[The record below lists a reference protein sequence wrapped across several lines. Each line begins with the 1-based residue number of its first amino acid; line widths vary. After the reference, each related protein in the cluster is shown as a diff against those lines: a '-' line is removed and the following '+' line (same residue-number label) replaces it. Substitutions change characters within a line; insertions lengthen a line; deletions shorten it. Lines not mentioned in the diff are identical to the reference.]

1 MEAAPS
7 VAPMRL
13 VRWEVRLL
21 RQVPVRPLRVTTEV
35 VRDGRRVQLVAAAL
49 HSDGAEVC
57 RATGLRIRVTED
69 LGLPAGDGTLP
80 PPPGPEEGRTPEHI
94 ARDGSFIETAV
105 EMRFIHG
112 SMRPTG
118 PATVWARLLCPIV
131 EGEEPSPLTR
141 LAAVADFGNGVS
153 ALVPWRE
160 WLFINPEL
168 TVYVHRPPRGE
179 WICLDARSELDGSGV
194 GVAHSTLSDRDGS
207 IGHALQALLVD
218 RR

>member
-7 VAPMRL
+7 LVPMRL

-21 RQVPVRPLRVTTEV
+21 RAVPMQPLRVTTEV
-35 VRDGRRVQLVAAAL
+35 VREGRRLQLVEAAL
-49 HSDGAEVC
+49 HGEAGEVC
-57 RATGLRIRVTED
+57 RASGLRVRVRED
-69 LGLPAGDGTLP
+69 LDLPAGDGTLP
-80 PPPGPEEGRTPEHI
+80 PPPGPDQ
-94 ARDGSFIETAV
+94 ARSTEFVSRSHSFIETGV
-105 EMRFIHG
+105 EMRFLHG

-118 PATVWARLLCPIV
+118 PAAVWARLTCAVV

-141 LAAVADFGNGVS
+141 LAAVADFGNGIS
-153 ALVPWRE
+153 ALVPWE
-160 WLFINPEL
+160 SWLFINAEL

-179 WICLDARSELDGSGV
+179 WIFVDARTELSPAGA
-194 GVAHSTLSDRDGS
+194 GVAYSVLSDEQGS

>member
-1 MEAAPS
+1 MATRIEAA
-7 VAPMRL
+7 RL
-13 VRWEVRLL
+13 
-21 RQVPVRPLRVTTEV
+21 
-35 VRDGRRVQLVAAAL
+35 AS
-49 HSDGAEVC
+49 H
-57 RATGLRIRVTED
+57 
-69 LGLPAGDGTLP
+69 
-80 PPPGPEEGRTPEHI
+80 
-94 ARDGSFIETAV
+94 ARSELEIFETAV

-194 GVAHSTLSDRDGS
+194 GVAHSTLSDLDGS